1 MGIVKSW
8 DRFRDRYRILAS
20 VEPELKPASAYLN
33 WARTNWE
40 MRRRTATIGARPL
53 KLTFDPISVCQLRCP
68 LCPTGRRLQD
78 RGSGHAKLHIFQ
90 HLMEEIGND
99 LFFIDFYNWGE
110 PLLNKHLEDMIE
122 LASSKRIMTSMS
134 SNLSLPLTDERAR
147 RLVGSGLGELIC
159 SLDGA
164 TQETYATYR
173 QRGDFA
179 LAVENLR
186 KIVRAKKELGSSR
199 PSIIW
204 RMYVFNFNEHEVED
218 ARALAAEVGVDRFVL
233 GTPYLENDQFE
244 MSETE
249 RDEARS
255 WASSDPTRNRY
266 DPSHPEYVDPGRNT
280 ALRSRCDWHYM
291 STAINPD
298 GGVAP
303 CCAVFKKAD
312 DFGSLEEP
320 GDPPAAV
327 PYMNVVNNPSFVSI
341 RDRFAGRSN
350 EPTGLVCE
358 ECPTPDLMSYGGIIN
373 RQVAFLTMVSF
384 IERIR
389 RFGRPG
395 AAVKRWAASP
405 VADSDEVPMV
415 SPKASS

>member
-1 MGIVKSW
+1 MGIV
-8 DRFRDRYRILAS
+8 DRWTRIRDRYRNLAS

-40 MRRRTATIGARPL
+40 MWRRTSEISGHPL

-90 HLMEEIGND
+90 HLMDEIGD
-99 LFFIDFYNWGE
+99 ELFFVDFYNWGE

-122 LASSKRIMTSMS
+122 IASSKRIMTSMS

-173 QRGDFA
+173 RRGDFK

-186 KIVRAKKELGSSR
+186 KIVQAKKELGSSR

-204 RMYVFNFNEHEVED
+204 RFYVFNFNEHEVEE
-218 ARALAAEVGVDRFVL
+218 ARALAEEVGVDRFVL
-233 GTPYLENDQFE
+233 GSPYLENDQFE
-244 MSETE
+244 MPDEE
-249 RDEARS
+249 RAEARS
-255 WASSDPTRNRY
+255 WVPSDPEQNRY
-266 DPSHPEYVDPGRNT
+266 HPSHPDYVDPAAT
-280 ALRSRCDWHYM
+280 AKVRSRCDWHYL

-303 CCAVFKKAD
+303 CCAVFKKEH
-312 DFGSLEEP
+312 DFGSLEEA
-320 GDPPAAV
+320 GDPPTAV
-327 PYMNVVNNPSFVSI
+327 PYMKVLNNSNFVGI
-341 RDRFAGRSN
+341 RDRFAGRNN

-358 ECPTPDLMSYGGIIN
+358 ECPTPDLMSYGEIMN
-373 RQVAFLTMVSF
+373 RQVAFLTLVSVV
-384 IERIR
+384 ESIR
-389 RFGRPG
+389 RFGRP
-395 AAVKRWAASP
+395 AAAAWRQKPPP
-405 VADSDEVPMV
+405 VPDPDGVPV
-415 SPKASS
+415 V